1 VIYGGNMRIRRYTGK
16 DIQEAML
23 KVKMDLGSEA
33 VILNT
38 RKVRKKGIR
47 GLFSKPMT
55 EILAA
60 IDDDIGLKKKTNGAE
75 TGKSANDEKNRVDL
89 LESRLNRIET
99 LLKNI
104 YDAGKTE
111 TLKVSEN
118 NSGEVP
124 KPDNI
129 RPPTVIRYNVKPSE
143 NPFSLFTK
151 RLSENDVEPEI
162 IDVLVNNLKQSGRS
176 YDSYDEITAAAEKI
190 IKEMLGQPETIH
202 LRNDGKP
209 TVVLFL
215 GPTGVGKTTTL
226 AKIAAEYSLNQ
237 HKKIAF
243 ISADTYR
250 IAAVEQLKTYA
261 EILNIP
267 VSVIYTPQ
275 EVKEAIAGFSDMDLI
290 LVDTAG
296 RSHNNQAQF
305 SELRALVNN
314 ADADEIYL
322 LLSCCV
328 SRSACRDILR
338 HYSFLKDFKLL
349 FTKYDEANVPGI
361 ILNVRYATGRP
372 LSYIT
377 IGQSVPDD
385 IEVAN
390 VEDIARSIL

>member
-1 VIYGGNMRIRRYTGK
+1 MRIRRYTGK

-38 RKVRKKGIR
+38 RKVRKKGIK

-60 IDDDIGLKKKTNGAE
+60 IDDDIGTKRKAPEPEKP
-75 TGKSANDEKNRVDL
+75 KYSNDEKARMDMLENRL
-89 LESRLNRIET
+89 SRIET
-99 LLKNI
+99 MLKNI
-104 YDAGKTE
+104 YDAKKPENRNILENTDAAVPGTE
-111 TLKVSEN
+111 TL
-118 NSGEVP
+118 
-124 KPDNI
+124 
-129 RPPTVIRYNVKPSE
+129 RPPVVSRYGLKTSE

-162 IDVLVNNLKQSGRS
+162 IDVLLNNIKLHVRNTDN
-176 YDSYDEITAAAEKI
+176 YNEIMNVAEKVV
-190 IKEMLGQPETIH
+190 KDMLGQPETIN

-275 EVKEAIAGFSDMDLI
+275 EIKEAISEFQDMDLI

-296 RSHNNQAQF
+296 RSHNNEAQF
-305 SELRALVNN
+305 SELKALVNN

-328 SRSACRDILR
+328 SRSACRDILK
-338 HYSFLKDFKLL
+338 HYSFLKDFKLI
-349 FTKYDEANVPGI
+349 FTKYDEVHVPGI
-361 ILNVRYATGRP
+361 ILNVRYVTGKP

-377 IGQSVPDD
+377 VGQSVPDD
-385 IEVAN
+385 IVVAD
-390 VEDIARSIL
+390 VESIARSIL